1 MRLKSI
7 SCHEDVGSRQS
18 TWSQGV
24 LGLLWTSECHIF
36 VILPHSEW
44 ECLLWLPCLIP
55 PISTH
60 VIAGISQL
68 FHKGPDS
75 ECVRLCGPHVL
86 CSNNSIVHGSMKAA
100 IENFNGCGC
109 IPVKP
114 YKILAGFVL
123 QAVVAAS
130 TYIIPFIVR
139 LLLSRICHFKPL
151 YHLAFILQFVFS
163 YPFLLFYGKALQ
175 SDF

>member
-7 SCHEDVGSRQS
+7 PCHEDVRSRQS

-75 ECVRLCGPHVL
+75 ECVRLCGPYVL

-109 IPVKP
+109 IPVKLFLHRQSGMDLLMP
-114 YKILAGFVL
+114 AWEDKSQAEGEDEGASERLVAFCFLVCVLAYRCANFLKIR
-123 QAVVAAS
+123 QAVCV
-130 TYIIPFIVR
+130 
-139 LLLSRICHFKPL
+139 
-151 YHLAFILQFVFS
+151 
-163 YPFLLFYGKALQ
+163 
-175 SDF
+175 